1 MKWILA
7 HLYHFIAGSFTAIL
21 GYFAPMKDVLH
32 VVLIAIIIDLFFG
45 LIAARSKGEGIK
57 SFKLWRTV
65 YKMLFAVILIA
76 LVYSIDKEMGMME
89 LHKFIA
95 WGIAGFEV
103 WSILESMGTITD
115 HKLFGLLKH
124 IMTDKVKDITGVNLE
139 EKTK

>member
-1 MKWILA
+1 MKWLLA
-7 HLYHFIAGSFTAIL
+7 HFYHFISGVFLSII

-45 LIAARSKGEGIK
+45 LIAARAKGEGIK

-65 YKMLFAVILIA
+65 YKMLFAVILIS
-76 LVYSIDKEMGMME
+76 LVYSIDKEMGMFE
-89 LHKFIA
+89 LHKIIA

-103 WSILESMGTITD
+103 WSILESMGAITD

-124 IMTDKVKDITGVNLE
+124 IMTDKVKDVTGVNLE
-139 EKTK
+139 EETK